1 MKEVLQKV
9 ASFIKEHFHAQKV
22 ILFGSYASGNPTE
35 DSDIDLFV
43 IMNTTMRFPKQ
54 AAAIRIEIDKHF
66 AITKPMDI
74 IVRTP
79 EFVNNRYKEGDF
91 YIKDILE
98 KGMEL

>member
-1 MKEVLQKV
+1 MREMLNDI
-9 ASFIKEHFHAQKV
+9 ANFIKDKFHAHKV
-22 ILFGSYASGNPTE
+22 ILFGSHAYGTPSE

-79 EFVNNRYKEGDF
+79 EFVNKRYKEGDF

-98 KGMEL
+98 KGTEL